1 MNLVS
6 VFLCKLNYYK
16 FNFVLIRINF
26 KVMRISLIFF
36 ILFILKWYYNGEN
49 SNMIVCVCN

>member
-6 VFLCKLNYYK
+6 VFFCKLNYYK